1 MPLKNSFE
9 CKTEFTILWFWPTS
23 SLDETAKLVP
33 GNFMRTF
40 APAPLTRTGRLL
52 PDDALLRQLQNSLGT
67 SRTIERELGGGG
79 MSRVYVAVEN
89 RFQRR
94 VVIKVLSPELSEG
107 LSGERSDASLASVTG
122 STCAAIPWPIQPR
135 PVR

>member
-1 MPLKNSFE
+1 
-9 CKTEFTILWFWPTS
+9 
-23 SLDETAKLVP
+23 
-33 GNFMRTF
+33 MRTF

-67 SRTIERELGGGG
+67 SHTIERELGGG
-79 MSRVYVAVEN
+79 MSRVCVAVEN

-94 VVIKVLSPELSEG
+94 VVIQVLSPELSEG
-107 LSGERSDASLASVTG
+107 LSGERFDASLASVTE
-122 STCAAIPWPIQPR
+122 STCAAIPWPIKPR